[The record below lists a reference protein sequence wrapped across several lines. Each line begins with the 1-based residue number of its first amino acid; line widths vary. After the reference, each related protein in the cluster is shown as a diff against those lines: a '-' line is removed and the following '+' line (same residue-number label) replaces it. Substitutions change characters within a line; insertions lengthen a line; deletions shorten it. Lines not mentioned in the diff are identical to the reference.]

1 MTRRLIAGDGYVNS
15 LINHCSECHK
25 VFHPVA
31 IVSGVIAAV
40 PGNES
45 RIAGRTDVH
54 PGHSLNQIQISNG
67 TMLDSVSGFRSWVCP
82 EGMLIT
88 LHHEFYRQIT
98 HCMCRCL
105 TVRII
110 NLPDI
115 FTNFLPFPGEY
126 PRHVRVMAVR
136 FSRGTGW
143 SACASVNHE
152 FTGTQPAILIAKSCQ
167 QAQSKQMLIFF
178 YGKMFS
184 INIVNHHIFSWFE
197 LSFSTE
203 FLHDFI
209 R

>member
-136 FSRGTGW
+136 FLVAQDGPLVPPSIMNLLEPSLQYSLPSPVSRPK
-143 SACASVNHE
+143 ANKC
-152 FTGTQPAILIAKSCQ
+152 
-167 QAQSKQMLIFF
+167 
-178 YGKMFS
+178 
-184 INIVNHHIFSWFE
+184 
-197 LSFSTE
+197 SFSSMAKC
-203 FLHDFI
+203 FP
-209 R
+209 